1 MKTSLLTIL
10 AVTVAV
16 ILCLI
21 DIPRVRAESGSEEF
35 TLEEIT
41 VTAQKRS
48 ENQQKVDIP
57 MQVFTA
63 EDIKETGKTDID
75 AILSDVSS
83 AIIARSSDGMRV
95 SIRGISDD
103 NSTFFGQSQ
112 SAPTVAVNMDGARS
126 NRKDKASD
134 LFDIERVEVLMGP
147 QSTLYSSNSP
157 GGVVNIVTGQPKLE
171 KYQVSGVFEYGNYNL
186 RHIEAVLNAPVG
198 KMLAMRA
205 AYYYS
210 KRDGYLS
217 NGGDD
222 ADTQSGRFRALFQPV
237 ENFSITATAQETR
250 KGGNGLSTG
259 VVAFLDEDDTANPW
273 TADTAAAGGT
283 NLGKKTV
290 TKDYTA
296 TINWS
301 TKYFDITALPQYSK
315 GTTHNRTESATFG
328 IQFQDRSYMEK
339 GYEIRLAS
347 SADFSIKWILGYN
360 FYKQTDFNYRGTEGS
375 ETFSNRRFFEDS
387 KSIFANVTYPVM
399 DTFRLVAGYRRNT
412 DVMDT
417 INIERKLGPPIA
429 GLPREMQDFN
439 ETRHTAYKS
448 PDYKFG
454 FEYDLGT
461 QSMMFGNYATSYR
474 ISGWGA
480 GGTTQPK
487 PEILKAYTLGVK
499 NRFFNNKLQLNF
511 STFYY
516 DYKNKPASLPS
527 TVWFDTNPA
536 DGKKTKA
543 ETISDPNGSQY
554 GTGINK
560 GFDLQTNWMITQSD
574 LLNFSWSYINSEW
587 SDLVFDYLYNTT
599 DALNGT
605 VVVHNVPVP
614 DVSYNGKPMANSPPN
629 TFSLSYTHSF
639 IFSNGSG
646 IKATFD
652 GRYQTHYRLSW
663 RDSEYPWNF
672 QENYR
677 TINLSAV
684 YTSAGG
690 HVSLSGYIKNL
701 DNYAVKRMYM
711 SGVTN
716 PTTGL
721 PNIGTM
727 QIAAPR
733 TYGAVLSVQY

>member
-1 MKTSLLTIL
+1 MKPSLLTIL
-10 AVTVAV
+10 SVTLGV
-16 ILCLI
+16 ILCLGNVPQI
-21 DIPRVRAESGSEEF
+21 RAESGSEEF

-41 VTAQKRS
+41 VTAQKRA

-103 NSTFFGQSQ
+103 NSTFYGQSQ

-134 LFDIERVEVLMGP
+134 LFDVERVEVLMGP

-171 KYQVSGVFEYGNYNL
+171 KYQVSGVFEYGNFNL
-186 RHIEAVLNAPVG
+186 RHIEAVLNAPAG
-198 KMLAMRA
+198 KMLALRA

-222 ADTQSGRFRALFQPV
+222 SDTQSGRFRALFQPV
-237 ENFSITATAQETR
+237 ENFSITATAQETK

-273 TADTAAAGGT
+273 TTDAAAAGGT

-290 TKDYTA
+290 TKDYTG
-296 TINWS
+296 TINWT

-339 GYEIRLAS
+339 GYELRLAS
-347 SADFSIKWILGYN
+347 STDFFFKWIVGYN

-375 ETFSNRRFFEDS
+375 EQYSNRRFFEDS
-387 KSIFANVTYPVM
+387 TSIFANVTYPVI

-417 INIERKLGPPIA
+417 VNKELKPGAPVPGTTERP
-429 GLPREMQDFN
+429 MQLFD
-439 ETRHTAYKS
+439 ETRHTSYES

-461 QSMMFGNYATSYR
+461 QSMLFGNYATSYR

-480 GGTTQPK
+480 GGTSTPK

-499 NRFFNNKLQLNF
+499 NRFLNNKLQLNL

-516 DYKNKPASLPS
+516 NYKNKPASLPV
-527 TVWFDTNPA
+527 TIWFDTNHNRVL
-536 DGKKTKA
+536 TRS
-543 ETISDPNGSQY
+543 ETLTDPNSSQY
-554 GTGINK
+554 GTGVNK

-587 SDLVFDYLYNTT
+587 TDLVFDYFYDVT
-599 DALNGT
+599 DALSNGQ
-605 VVVHNVPVP
+605 VIQVAVP

-629 TFSLSYTHSF
+629 TFGLSYSHSF
-639 IFSNGSG
+639 MFSNGSS

-721 PNIGTM
+721 PNVGTM
-727 QIAAPR
+727 QIAAPK
-733 TYGAVLSVQY
+733 TYGAVLSLQY